1 MRTKIFG
8 FALMLSL
15 AAFLGA
21 CEGGG
26 GGGTTTTPAAT
37 GEPTDTGA
45 ATPAATTPAAT
56 TPEATTPA
64 ATTTPS
70 PTTTP

>member
-15 AAFLGA
+15 GAFLGA
-21 CEGGG
+21 CGE
-26 GGGTTTTPAAT
+26 TTTTPPAAT

-56 TPEATTPA
+56 PEAT
-64 ATTTPS
+64 